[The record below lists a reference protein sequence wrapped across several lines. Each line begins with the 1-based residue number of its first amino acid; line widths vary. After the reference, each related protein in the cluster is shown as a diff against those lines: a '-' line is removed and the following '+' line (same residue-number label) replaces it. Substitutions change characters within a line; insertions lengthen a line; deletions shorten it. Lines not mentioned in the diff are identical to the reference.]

1 MQAIGPAPA
10 ERREYQRRR
19 KRLIKAIGKRGV
31 AIIPAATE
39 QWRNHDNPWPFRQSS
54 DFYYLTGLAE
64 PDALL
69 VLCPKRAEGEVVCF
83 VSPRDPE
90 RERWEGPQLGTERAP
105 AVLGVD
111 QAFAIDELDEQ
122 LPGLLRGYNKLYL
135 PFDDHALVGR
145 ALGWFDDIRRG
156 ARAGILPPQT
166 LKDLSAP
173 LHELRLLKSAHEVDR
188 LRRAAAVSAEAHVAA
203 ARGVHDG
210 IWEYE
215 IAAIMQKVFASAH
228 GEPSFA
234 PIVAGG
240 ANACVLHYRANAAE
254 LKDGD
259 LVLVDA
265 GAEVDYY
272 AGDITRTWPVS
283 GRFTEPQRELYQ
295 LVLDA
300 QRAAIEAIAPDVS
313 FNAPHEE
320 AVAVITRG
328 LVELGLIEGPVEEAI
343 EEGRYRRFFMHRTG
357 HWLGSD
363 VHDVGR
369 YRVDG
374 DWRPLEPG
382 MVMTV
387 EPGVY
392 VDPDAD
398 VPEAYRGIGIR
409 IEDDVLVT
417 EEGHEVLTRQV
428 PKTIDEI
435 EALMSGRFDPVRE
448 PLE

>member
-1 MQAIGPAPA
+1 MQTTGPSTT

-19 KRLIKAIGKRGV
+19 KRLLKAVGKRGV
-31 AIIPAATE
+31 AIVPAAAE
-39 QWRNHDNPWPFRQSS
+39 QQRNHDNPWPFRQSS

-69 VLCPKRAEGEVVCF
+69 VLCPKRDEGEVVAF

-90 RERWEGPQLGTERAP
+90 RERWEGPQLGVEQAP

-111 QAFAIDELDEQ
+111 QAFPIDEIDEQ
-122 LPGLLRGYNKLYL
+122 LPQLLSGYTKCYL
-135 PFDDHALVGR
+135 PFDDHDLVLR
-145 ALGWFDDIRRG
+145 ALGWFDELRRG
-156 ARAGILPPQT
+156 ARAGIQPPQT
-166 LKDLSAP
+166 LKDVTAP
-173 LHELRLLKSAHEVDR
+173 LHELRLIKSAQEIDR
-188 LRRAAAVSAEAHVAA
+188 LRRAASVSAEAHLAA
-203 ARGVHDG
+203 ARGVHPG
-210 IWEYE
+210 LFEYE
-215 IAAIMQKVFASAH
+215 IAAILQKVFACAH

-240 ANACVLHYRANAAE
+240 SNACVLHYRANAAE
-254 LKDGD
+254 LKEGD
-259 LVLVDA
+259 LVLIDA

-272 AGDITRTWPVS
+272 AGDITRTWPVGGTFS
-283 GRFTEPQRELYQ
+283 EPQRELYQ

-300 QRAAIEAIAPDVS
+300 QQAAIEAIAPGVS
-313 FNAPHEE
+313 FDAPHQA
-320 AVAVITRG
+320 AVRVITEG
-328 LVELGLIEGPVEEAI
+328 LVSLGLIDGPVEEAI
-343 EEGRYRRFFMHRTG
+343 EEGRHRAFFMHRTG

-374 DWRPLEPG
+374 EWRELEPG

-387 EPGVY
+387 EPGIY
-392 VDPDAD
+392 VDPRSEA
-398 VPEAYRGIGIR
+398 PERYRGIGIR

-417 EEGHEVLTRQV
+417 DDGHDVLTREV
-428 PKTIDEI
+428 PKEIDAI
-435 EALMSGRFDPVRE
+435 EALFAGRRDPVSQ

>member
-19 KRLIKAIGKRGV
+19 RRLIKAIGKRGV
-31 AIIPAATE
+31 AVVPAAAE

-54 DFYYLTGLAE
+54 DFFYLSGLAE

-69 VLCPKRAEGEVVCF
+69 VLCPKRAEGEVVAF

-105 AVLGVD
+105 QVLGVD
-111 QAFAIDELDEQ
+111 QAFPIDEIDLH
-122 LPGLLRGYNKLYL
+122 LPELLRGYNKVFL
-135 PFDDHALVGR
+135 PFDDHALVAR
-145 ALGWFDDIRRG
+145 ALGWFDRLRRG
-156 ARAGILPPQT
+156 ARAGVLPPQT
-166 LKDLSAP
+166 LKDLAGP
-173 LHELRLLKSAHEVDR
+173 LHELRLTKSPQEIDR
-188 LRRAAAVSAEAHVAA
+188 IRRAAAVSAEAHVAA
-203 ARGVHDG
+203 AKGVHDG

-215 IAAIMQKVFASAH
+215 IAAILQKVFASAH

-240 ANACVLHYRANAAE
+240 ANACVLHYRDNASE

-259 LVLVDA
+259 LVLIDA

-272 AGDITRTWPVS
+272 AGDITRTWPVD
-283 GRFTEPQRELYQ
+283 GRFTEPQRQLYQ

-300 QRAAIEAIAPDVS
+300 QQAAIEAIGPDVS

-328 LVELGLIEGPVEEAI
+328 LVELDLIEGPVEEAI
-343 EEGRYRRFFMHRTG
+343 DEGRYRPFFMHRTG

-374 DWRPLEPG
+374 EWRPMEPG

-387 EPGVY
+387 EPGIY
-392 VDPDAD
+392 VDPDAR

-417 EEGHEVLTRQV
+417 EEGYEVLTGAV
-428 PKTIDEI
+428 PKEVEQI
-435 EALMSGRFDPVRE
+435 EALMSGRFDPARQ

>member
-1 MQAIGPAPA
+1 
-10 ERREYQRRR
+10 
-19 KRLIKAIGKRGV
+19 
-31 AIIPAATE
+31 
-39 QWRNHDNPWPFRQSS
+39 
-54 DFYYLTGLAE
+54 
-64 PDALL
+64 
-69 VLCPKRAEGEVVCF
+69 
-83 VSPRDPE
+83 
-90 RERWEGPQLGTERAP
+90 
-105 AVLGVD
+105 
-111 QAFAIDELDEQ
+111 
-122 LPGLLRGYNKLYL
+122 
-135 PFDDHALVGR
+135 
-145 ALGWFDDIRRG
+145 
-156 ARAGILPPQT
+156 
-166 LKDLSAP
+166 
-173 LHELRLLKSAHEVDR
+173 
-188 LRRAAAVSAEAHVAA
+188 RAAAVSAEAHIAA
-203 ARGVHDG
+203 AKGVHDG

-259 LVLVDA
+259 LVLIDA

-283 GRFTEPQRELYQ
+283 GRFSEPQRQLYQ

-300 QRAAIEAIAPDVS
+300 QRAAIDSIGPDVS

-343 EEGRYRRFFMHRTG
+343 EEGRYRQFFMHRTG

-382 MVMTV
+382 MLVTV
-387 EPGVY
+387 EPGIY
-392 VDPDAD
+392 VDPEAR
-398 VPEAYRGIGIR
+398 VPEEYRGIGIR

-428 PKTIDEI
+428 PKDVDEI
-435 EALMSGRFDPVRE
+435 EALMNGRFDPVSQ

>member
-1 MQAIGPAPA
+1 MQTIGPSAT

-19 KRLIKAIGKRGV
+19 KRLIKRIGKRGA
-31 AIIPAATE
+31 AIVPAACE
-39 QWRNHDNPWPFRQSS
+39 QQRNHDNPWPFRQSS

-69 VLCPKRAEGEVVCF
+69 VLCPKREAGEVIAF

-90 RERWEGPQLGTERAP
+90 RERWEGPQLGVEQAP
-105 AVLGVD
+105 SVLGVD
-111 QAFAIDELDEQ
+111 QAFAIDEIDER
-122 LPGLLRGYNKLYL
+122 LPELLRGYGKCYL
-135 PFDDHALVGR
+135 PFAEHDLVMQ
-145 ALGWFDDIRRG
+145 ALGWFDELRRG
-156 ARAGILPPQT
+156 ARAGVQPPQT
-166 LKDLSAP
+166 LKDVTVP
-173 LHELRLLKSAHEVDR
+173 LHELRLIKSSHEVDR
-188 LRRAAAVSAEAHVAA
+188 LRRAAAVSAEAHLAA
-203 ARGVHDG
+203 ARGVHAG
-210 IWEYE
+210 LFEFE
-215 IAAIMQKVFASAH
+215 IAAILQKVFASAH

-259 LVLVDA
+259 LVLIDA

-283 GRFTEPQRELYQ
+283 GHFSKPQRELYQ

-300 QRAAIEAIAPDVS
+300 QLAAIDAIAPGVS
-313 FNAPHEE
+313 FDAPHQA
-320 AVAVITRG
+320 AVRVITEG
-328 LVELGLIEGPVEEAI
+328 LVSLGLIDGPVDEAI
-343 EEGRYRRFFMHRTG
+343 EEGRYRTYFMHRTG

-374 DWRPLEPG
+374 EWRELEPG
-382 MVMTV
+382 MVVTV
-387 EPGVY
+387 EPGIY
-392 VDPDAD
+392 VDPQSTAPD
-398 VPEAYRGIGIR
+398 AYRGIGIR

-417 EEGHEVLTRQV
+417 EDGFEVLTRKV
-428 PKTIDEI
+428 PKRVDEI
-435 EALMSGRFDPVRE
+435 EAMFAGRRDPVSQ